1 MTWNGGN
8 GENVGMSKVLLEVAG
23 AVEQPA
29 RFDYAA
35 LEALPGQVPD
45 VSRLVPGRAGGG
57 VALATVLAGAR
68 VKVEARYITLETSDG
83 KFSASVP
90 LDAVAERG
98 IVVYRDGD
106 APLAESKGGP
116 VRFYIRDVESC
127 GIADLDKCA
136 NVKYLRRITL
146 SAQPGRDTRPA
157 TQKQHTALHEGETP
171 R

>member
-1 MTWNGGN
+1 MN
-8 GENVGMSKVLLEVAG
+8 EVLLEVGG

-35 LEALPGQVPD
+35 LEALPGQVLD
-45 VSRLVPGRAGGG
+45 VAQLIPGRSGSG
-57 VALATVLAGAR
+57 VALAAVLALAR
-68 VKVEARYITLETSDG
+68 ARPEARYITLETSDG

-98 IVVYRDGD
+98 IVVYREGD

-136 NVKYLRRITL
+136 NVKYLRRIML
-146 SAQPGRDTRPA
+146 SEQPGRDTRPV
-157 TQKQHTALHEGETP
+157 TQKQHTALHEGETSG
-171 R
+171 